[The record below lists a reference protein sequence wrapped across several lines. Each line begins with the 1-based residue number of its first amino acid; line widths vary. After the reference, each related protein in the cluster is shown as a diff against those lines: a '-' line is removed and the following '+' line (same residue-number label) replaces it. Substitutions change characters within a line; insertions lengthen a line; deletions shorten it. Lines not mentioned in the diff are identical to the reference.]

1 MASKY
6 TSTFSPQDV
15 TVVIS
20 QGDFSHIVSGFSE
33 DSIVTVERNSD
44 TFTLYTGADD
54 TNTRIYQS
62 NTSSMI
68 TLPLQQTSNSNDILS
83 QIYANDRASRDS
95 SGMFSI
101 TIKDNSGRS
110 LFFAEEAFIGRVP
123 DASFGNTM
131 QLREWQIQAVRLD
144 VIFGGNANFTPEDA
158 ASFEQLGGTV
168 EDKWRA

>member
-20 QGDFSHIVSGFSE
+20 QGNFSHIVSGFSE

-44 TFTLYTGADD
+44 TFMLYTGADD
-54 TNTRIYQS
+54 TNSRIYMP
-62 NTSSMI
+62 NTSAMI

-83 QIYANDRASRDS
+83 QLYANDRASRDS

-101 TIKDNSGRS
+101 TVKDNSGRS
-110 LFFAEEAFIGRVP
+110 LFFATEAFIGRVP
-123 DASFGNTM
+123 DASFGNSM

-144 VIFGGNANFTPEDA
+144 VTFGGNANFTPEDA
-158 ASFEQLGGTV
+158 EALEQLGGTV
-168 EDKWRA
+168 ENKWLP

>member
-15 TVVIS
+15 TVVLS
-20 QGDFSHIVSGFSE
+20 QGNFSHIVSGFSE

-44 TFTLYTGADD
+44 TYSLYTGADD
-54 TNTRIYQS
+54 TNSRIYQA
-62 NTSSMI
+62 NTSAMI

-83 QIYANDRASRDS
+83 QLYTNDRLSRDS

-131 QLREWQIQAVRLD
+131 QLREWQLQAVRMD
-144 VIFGGNANFTPEDA
+144 AVFGGNANFTAEDA

>member
-1 MASKY
+1 MSSLF

-15 TVVIS
+15 TIVIA
-20 QGDFSHIVSGFSE
+20 QGNFSHIVSGFSE

-44 TFTLYTGADD
+44 TFSLYTGADD
-54 TNTRIYQS
+54 TNTRIYQP
-62 NTSSMI
+62 NTSSNIMI
-68 TLPLQQTSNSNDILS
+68 PLQQTSNSNDILS
-83 QIYANDRASRDS
+83 QLYLNDKAARDS

-110 LFFAEEAFIGRVP
+110 LFFAEEAFIARVP

-144 VIFGGNANFTPEDA
+144 VNFGGNAKFTPEDA
-158 ASFEQLGGTV
+158 ASLEQLGGNI
-168 EDKWRA
+168 EDQWRA

>member
-20 QGDFSHIVSGFSE
+20 QGTFSHIVSGFSE

-44 TFTLYTGADD
+44 TYSLYTGADD
-54 TNTRIYQS
+54 TNSRIYQAD
-62 NTSSMI
+62 TSAMI
-68 TLPLQQTSNSNDILS
+68 MLPLQQTSNSNDILS
-83 QIYANDRASRDS
+83 QLYLNDKANRDS
-95 SGMFSI
+95 SGLFAI

-110 LFFAEEAFIGRVP
+110 LFFAEEAFISVVP

-131 QLREWQIQAVRLD
+131 QLREWSIQAVRLD
-144 VIFGGNANFTPEDA
+144 ATFGGNANFTPEDA
-158 ASFEQLGGTV
+158 ESFEQLGGVV

>member
-20 QGDFSHIVSGFSE
+20 LGAFSHIVSGFSE
-33 DSIVTVERNSD
+33 DSIVSVERNSD
-44 TFTLYTGADD
+44 TFSLYTGADD

-62 NTSSMI
+62 NTSAMI

-83 QIYANDRASRDS
+83 QMYLNDKAARDS
-95 SGMFSI
+95 SGIFSI
-101 TIKDNSGRS
+101 TVKDNSGRS
-110 LFFAEEAFIGRVP
+110 LFFAEEAFIAVVP

-131 QLREWQIQAVRLD
+131 QLREWQLQAVRLNAT
-144 VIFGGNANFTPEDA
+144 FGGNAKFTPEDI
-158 ASFEQLGGTV
+158 ASLEELGGTV
-168 EDKWRA
+168 EDKWRV